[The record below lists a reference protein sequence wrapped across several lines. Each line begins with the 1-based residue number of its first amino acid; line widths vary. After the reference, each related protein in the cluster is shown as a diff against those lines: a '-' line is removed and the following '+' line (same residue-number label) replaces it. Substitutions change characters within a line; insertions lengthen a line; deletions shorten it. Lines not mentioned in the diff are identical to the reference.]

1 MSRRGSLA
9 AVAPGMMGAMRFDA
23 CLAPGAA
30 DEVGATAKPDA
41 SSAPAAA
48 AGAVG
53 DHHAPLD
60 PSAPGS
66 LYEGTSPPH
75 RHPQTIFPLFFL
87 FFIVIFFWGLLI

>member
-1 MSRRGSLA
+1 
-9 AVAPGMMGAMRFDA
+9 MMGTMRFDA

-66 LYEGTSPPH
+66 LYEGTPLIATPK
-75 RHPQTIFPLFFL
+75 QYTLFFL
-87 FFIVIFFWGLLI
+87 ILLLYCDFFFFLGVC

>member
-48 AGAVG
+48 GAVG

-66 LYEGTSPPH
+66 LYEGTPSSPP
-75 RHPQTIFPLFFL
+75 PEQYFL
-87 FFIVIFFWGLLI
+87 YSFYFLL